1 MLKPILS
8 AAFFNTIAPGY
19 KCSIEELFQI
29 LLKIAAKTYASESLL
44 GKVSKCWFLD
54 YLWIAA
60 FISVESTDFFF
71 KKIIYTPSWI
81 IHLSIK
87 TNQQLPKTL
96 PDNHILTS
104 YT

>member
-71 KKIIYTPSWI
+71 KKNNLHSFLNYSPIYQNKPAVTKNPSW
-81 IHLSIK
+81 
-87 TNQQLPKTL
+87 
-96 PDNHILTS
+96 
-104 YT
+104 